1 MSYRTKKNLWKLLV
15 YLLMAVIVV
24 ICLFP
29 VVWSCIIS
37 IKSVGEKVSGFS
49 ALTIS
54 QPTLANYERLFE
66 LLPIWQHLGN
76 SVFTS
81 VMGTLTTLFFCSLAG
96 FAFAKYR
103 FPARNALFYFVV
115 ATMTIPA
122 EVGSIPLFLIMRNLD
137 LINNLWSLIL
147 PRLATAVG
155 VFYLRQYMMEVPDEI
170 LEAARI
176 DGCRDFGIFV
186 RVVCPIVKPAL
197 ASWASLTLIARWND
211 FFWPLLFLNKSSK
224 YTLMVS
230 VSMLPLSDGLATPW
244 QVILSGHHAGHRA
257 QHRDLPVYADLPK
270 GGRHRRRRQRLTYFG
285 SLWRIRL

>member
-1 MSYRTKKNLWKLLV
+1 MSYRAKKNLWKLLV
-15 YLLMAVIVV
+15 YLLMAIIVV

-29 VVWSCIIS
+29 VIWSCIIS

-176 DGCRDFGIFV
+176 DGCRDFGIFL

-211 FFWPLLFLNKSSK
+211 FFWPLLFLNKSST

-244 QVILSGHHAGHRA
+244 QVILSGTTLVIVPSILIYLFMQTFQKEGATAGA
-257 QHRDLPVYADLPK
+257 VK
-270 GGRHRRRRQRLTYFG
+270 G
-285 SLWRIRL
+285 

>member
-155 VFYLRQYMMEVPDEI
+155 VFYLRQYMREVPDEI

-244 QVILSGHHAGHRA
+244 QVILSGTTLVIVPSIVIYLFMQTFQKEGATAGA
-257 QHRDLPVYADLPK
+257 VK
-270 GGRHRRRRQRLTYFG
+270 G
-285 SLWRIRL
+285 

>member
-1 MSYRTKKNLWKLLV
+1 MTHQTQKSWKFFV
-15 YLLMAVIVV
+15 YFMMIVIVV

-29 VVWSCIIS
+29 VLWSCIIS
-37 IKSVGEKVSGFS
+37 IKSVGEKVSGFH
-49 ALTIS
+49 ALTITK
-54 QPTLANYERLFE
+54 PTFANYERLFA
-66 LLPIWQHLGN
+66 LIPVWQQFGN

-81 VMGTLTTLFFCSLAG
+81 VVGTLTTLFFCSLAG

-103 FPARNALFYFVV
+103 FPGREWLFYFVV

-122 EVGSIPLFLIMRNLD
+122 EVGAVPLFLIMRNLS
-137 LINNLWSLIL
+137 LINSLWSLVL

-155 VFYLRQYMMEVPDEI
+155 VFYLRQYILEVPDEI

-176 DGCRDFGIFV
+176 DGSRDFGIFF
-186 RVVCPIVKPAL
+186 RIVCPVIKPAL

-244 QVILSGHHAGHRA
+244 QVILAGTTLVIVPSIVIYLVMQTFQKSGAITGA
-257 QHRDLPVYADLPK
+257 VK
-270 GGRHRRRRQRLTYFG
+270 G
-285 SLWRIRL
+285 

>member
-1 MSYRTKKNLWKLLV
+1 MSYRAKKNLWKLLV
-15 YLLMAVIVV
+15 YLLMAIIVV

-29 VVWSCIIS
+29 VIWSCIIS

-122 EVGSIPLFLIMRNLD
+122 EVGSIPLFLTMRNLD

-176 DGCRDFGIFV
+176 DGCRDFGIFL

-244 QVILSGHHAGHRA
+244 QVILSGTTLVIVPSILIYLFMQTFQKEGATAGA
-257 QHRDLPVYADLPK
+257 VK
-270 GGRHRRRRQRLTYFG
+270 G
-285 SLWRIRL
+285 

>member
-1 MSYRTKKNLWKLLV
+1 MSYRTKQNLFKVLLYV
-15 YLLMAVIVV
+15 LAAVLVFV
-24 ICLFP
+24 CLFP

-37 IKSVGEKVSGFS
+37 IKSVGEKISGFN
-49 ALTIS
+49 ALTFEH
-54 QPTLANYERLFE
+54 PTLANYKRLFQ
-66 LLPIWQHLGN
+66 LIPVGQHLYN

-81 VMGTLTTLFFCSLAG
+81 VIGTVTTLFFCSIAG

-103 FPARNALFYFVV
+103 FPCRDFLFYFVV

-122 EVGSIPLFLIMRNLD
+122 EVGAVPLFLIMKKMN

-147 PRLATAVG
+147 PRFATAVG
-155 VFYLRQYMMEVPDEI
+155 VFYLRQYIMEVPDEI

-176 DGCRDFGIFV
+176 DGCSDMGIFF
-186 RVVCPIVKPAL
+186 RIVCPIIKPAL

-211 FFWPLLFLNKSSK
+211 FFWPLLYLNKTSK

-244 QVILSGHHAGHRA
+244 QVILSGTTFVIIPSIVMYLIMQTFQKEGATAGA
-257 QHRDLPVYADLPK
+257 VK
-270 GGRHRRRRQRLTYFG
+270 G
-285 SLWRIRL
+285 

>member
-1 MSYRTKKNLWKLLV
+1 MSYRAKKNLWKLLV

-29 VVWSCIIS
+29 VIWSCIIS

-176 DGCRDFGIFV
+176 DGCRDFGIFL

-197 ASWASLTLIARWND
+197 ASWASLTLLARWND

-244 QVILSGHHAGHRA
+244 QVILSGTTLVIVPSILIYLFMQTFQKEGATAGA
-257 QHRDLPVYADLPK
+257 VK
-270 GGRHRRRRQRLTYFG
+270 G
-285 SLWRIRL
+285 

>member
-197 ASWASLTLIARWND
+197 ASWASLTLIARWNV

-244 QVILSGHHAGHRA
+244 QVILSGTTLVIVPSIVIYLFMQTFQKEGATAGA
-257 QHRDLPVYADLPK
+257 VK
-270 GGRHRRRRQRLTYFG
+270 G
-285 SLWRIRL
+285 

>member
-1 MSYRTKKNLWKLLV
+1 MSYRAKKNLWKLLV

-29 VVWSCIIS
+29 VIWSCIIS

-176 DGCRDFGIFV
+176 DGCRDFGIFL

-224 YTLMVS
+224 YTLMLS

-244 QVILSGHHAGHRA
+244 QVILSGTTLVIVPSILIYLFMQTFQKEGATAGA
-257 QHRDLPVYADLPK
+257 VK
-270 GGRHRRRRQRLTYFG
+270 G
-285 SLWRIRL
+285 

>member
-1 MSYRTKKNLWKLLV
+1 MSYRTKQNLFKVLLYV
-15 YLLMAVIVV
+15 LAAVLVFV
-24 ICLFP
+24 CLFP

-37 IKSVGEKVSGFS
+37 IKSVGEKISGFN
-49 ALTIS
+49 ALTIEH
-54 QPTLANYERLFE
+54 PTLANYKRLFQ
-66 LLPIWQHLGN
+66 LIPVGQHLYN

-81 VMGTLTTLFFCSLAG
+81 VIGTVTTLFFCSIAG

-103 FPARNALFYFVV
+103 VPCRDFLFYFVV

-122 EVGSIPLFLIMRNLD
+122 EVGAVPLFLIMKKMN

-147 PRLATAVG
+147 PRFATAVG
-155 VFYLRQYMMEVPDEI
+155 VFYLRQYIMEVPDEI

-176 DGCRDFGIFV
+176 DGCSDMGIFF
-186 RVVCPIVKPAL
+186 RIVCPIIKPAL

-211 FFWPLLFLNKSSK
+211 FFWPLLYLNKTSK

-244 QVILSGHHAGHRA
+244 QVILSGTTFVIIPSIVMYLIMQTFQKEGATAGA
-257 QHRDLPVYADLPK
+257 VK
-270 GGRHRRRRQRLTYFG
+270 G
-285 SLWRIRL
+285 

>member
-1 MSYRTKKNLWKLLV
+1 MSYRAKKNLWKLLV

-29 VVWSCIIS
+29 VIWSCIIS

-103 FPARNALFYFVV
+103 FPARNALFCFVV

-176 DGCRDFGIFV
+176 DGCRDFGIFL

-244 QVILSGHHAGHRA
+244 QVILSGTTLVIVPSILIYLFMQTFQKEGATAGA
-257 QHRDLPVYADLPK
+257 VK
-270 GGRHRRRRQRLTYFG
+270 G
-285 SLWRIRL
+285 

>member
-1 MSYRTKKNLWKLLV
+1 MSYRAKKNLWKLLV

-29 VVWSCIIS
+29 VIWSCIIS

-115 ATMTIPA
+115 ATMNIPA

-176 DGCRDFGIFV
+176 DGCRDFGIFL

-244 QVILSGHHAGHRA
+244 QVILSGTTLVIVPSILIYLFMQTFQKEGATAGA
-257 QHRDLPVYADLPK
+257 VK
-270 GGRHRRRRQRLTYFG
+270 G
-285 SLWRIRL
+285 

>member
-1 MSYRTKKNLWKLLV
+1 MSYRAKKNLWKLLV

-29 VVWSCIIS
+29 VIWSCIIS

-176 DGCRDFGIFV
+176 DGCRDFGIFL

-211 FFWPLLFLNKSSK
+211 FFWPLLFLNKSST

-244 QVILSGHHAGHRA
+244 QVILSGTTLVIVPSILIYLFMQTFQKEGATAGA
-257 QHRDLPVYADLPK
+257 VK
-270 GGRHRRRRQRLTYFG
+270 G
-285 SLWRIRL
+285 

>member
-29 VVWSCIIS
+29 VIWSCIIS

-244 QVILSGHHAGHRA
+244 QVILSGTTLVIVPSIVIYLFMQTFQKEGATAGA
-257 QHRDLPVYADLPK
+257 VK
-270 GGRHRRRRQRLTYFG
+270 G
-285 SLWRIRL
+285 

>member
-1 MSYRTKKNLWKLLV
+1 MSYRAKKNLWKLLV

-29 VVWSCIIS
+29 VIWSCIIS

-176 DGCRDFGIFV
+176 DGCRDFGIFL

-211 FFWPLLFLNKSSK
+211 FFLAAAVPQQELQVHADGVRLHA
-224 YTLMVS
+224 
-230 VSMLPLSDGLATPW
+230 PLSDGLATPW
-244 QVILSGHHAGHRA
+244 QVILSGTTLVIVPSILIYLFMQTFQKEGATAGA
-257 QHRDLPVYADLPK
+257 VK
-270 GGRHRRRRQRLTYFG
+270 G
-285 SLWRIRL
+285 